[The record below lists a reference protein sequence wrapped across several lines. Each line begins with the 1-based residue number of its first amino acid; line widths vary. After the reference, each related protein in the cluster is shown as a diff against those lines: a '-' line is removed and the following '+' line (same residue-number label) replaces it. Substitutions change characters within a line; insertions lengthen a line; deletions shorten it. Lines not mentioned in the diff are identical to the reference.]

1 MDGASDE
8 PELRVPARGLF
19 LVHTVPLENG
29 EHVPE
34 RALDIDQID
43 SFERNPECS
52 VDFPDQFG
60 RVAAVKRAGSPVRE
74 LRDHK
79 AGAQRVLSAKLIS
92 RGDADVRDQMRA

>member
-1 MDGASDE
+1 MDCACDE
-8 PELRVPARGLF
+8 PELRVPARGLC

-34 RALDIDQID
+34 RAVDIDQID

-52 VDFPDQFG
+52 IDVTEQLV
-60 RVAAVKRAGSPVRE
+60 RVAAVKRAGSPARE

-79 AGAQRVLSAKLIS
+79 AGAQRVLSAKLVS
-92 RGDADVRDQMRA
+92 RGDADVRDQM